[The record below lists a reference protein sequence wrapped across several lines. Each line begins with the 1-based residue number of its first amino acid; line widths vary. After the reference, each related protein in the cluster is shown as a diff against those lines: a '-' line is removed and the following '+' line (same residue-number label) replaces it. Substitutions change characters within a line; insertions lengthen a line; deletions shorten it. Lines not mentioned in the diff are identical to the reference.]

1 MTSIHLK
8 KKKNSNW
15 LEIVSKKVKSL
26 LAAFNG
32 LVETTHNYPRP
43 PDPFKCCPSSKSKSI
58 DHRWKIA
65 IAQCASRGAS
75 CNCSLQV
82 RQSIRTHSTSL
93 LNQVPGIPCQQ
104 NLLEWKECLFSV
116 FYKFRQRRFRDGHK
130 FHPSPAEPGTRD
142 EKRVF
147 FDRSNPRWVAVIL
160 NSLTPLRPHGLFTSP
175 TRIFHWATDTLLM
188 SQVPG
193 YRLNLSEKSRF
204 F

>member
-58 DHRWKIA
+58 DHRWKFA

-82 RQSIRTHSTSL
+82 RQSTRTHSTSL
-93 LNQVPGIPCQQ
+93 LNQVPGILCQQ
-104 NLLEWKECLFSV
+104 NLLPNRWNEKSI

-130 FHPSPAEPGTRD
+130 FHPSPAEPGTGD

-147 FDRSNPRWVAVIL
+147 FDRL
-160 NSLTPLRPHGLFTSP
+160 
-175 TRIFHWATDTLLM
+175 
-188 SQVPG
+188 
-193 YRLNLSEKSRF
+193 KS
-204 F
+204 

>member
-93 LNQVPGIPCQQ
+93 LNQVPGILCQQ
-104 NLLEWKECLFSV
+104 NLLPNRWNEKSV
-116 FYKFRQRRFRDGHK
+116 FLVFFTSSDKGDFETDTNST
-130 FHPSPAEPGTRD
+130 PVPAEPGTGD

-147 FDRSNPRWVAVIL
+147 LVFFDRL
-160 NSLTPLRPHGLFTSP
+160 
-175 TRIFHWATDTLLM
+175 
-188 SQVPG
+188 
-193 YRLNLSEKSRF
+193 KS
-204 F
+204 